1 MKWCRNGTRRS
12 CSTCGCCSTF
22 QSASLAMKLDEGLLH
37 RFCQISS
44 KAVKWFCLLVSND
57 WHKPQREHK
66 KRKCRTWKLCVLVP
80 RRCIFL
86 GLAGMCRKAFWL
98 GAPWQ
103 NSATGIKKSAF
114 AWGEVGNIWKGS
126 ACEQVG
132 QAEKVGV
139 PKTKSEPTS
148 PNLQVIAYL
157 CLGFFFPSASIVC
170 QCRKYINL
178 VWGSNRRS
186 RMYN

>member
-37 RFCQISS
+37 RFCQILS

-57 WHKPQREHK
+57 WHKPQREREHK

-80 RRCIFL
+80 CRCIFL

-103 NSATGIKKSAF
+103 NSATGIKKCFRLAVILQSS
-114 AWGEVGNIWKGS
+114 WGKRSIGGGGEYLERICLWTGGASRKS
-126 ACEQVG
+126 RCTED
-132 QAEKVGV
+132 KVWTHV
-139 PKTKSEPTS
+139 PQSSGDSLFVFGFFP
-148 PNLQVIAYL
+148 
-157 CLGFFFPSASIVC
+157 LGFHRLSMPEIH
-170 QCRKYINL
+170 
-178 VWGSNRRS
+178 
-186 RMYN
+186 